1 MHMALDSSS
10 RFSVIGYG
18 SWATTLVGQLLG
30 KGNRV
35 NWLILNPEVSDCVVN
50 EGYNPKYVPDLEL
63 DKSLLEVSADVNQVV
78 SKGDIILLAAPSAY
92 LKKSLEGLN
101 CSLEGKFFLSA
112 IKGIVPDECITVLDF
127 IRDRYGVSQERLGL
141 ISGPT
146 HAEEVSRGRLSFL
159 TVACPSESDAAL
171 IASRIGS
178 ASLRVSVSADVRGIE
193 FASIL
198 KNIYAIGAGIAS
210 GLGYGDNFIAVLAAA
225 SAGEMLSFLN
235 GCFPYE
241 GRDLSRCPYLGDLLV
256 TCYSNYSR
264 NRRLGVLIGRG
275 CSVKS
280 ALNEMTMIAEGYFSA
295 ECMHRLEEREGIA
308 AQPIANAVYR
318 ILYEGARPRKTFDYL
333 AKNILK

>member
-1 MHMALDSSS
+1 MALDNTS

-35 NWLILNPEVSDCVVN
+35 TWLILNPEVSECVVN
-50 EGYNPKYVPDLEL
+50 EGYNPKYVPELEL
-63 DKSLLEVSADVNQVV
+63 DVTGLDVSADVNEAV
-78 SKGDIILLAAPSAY
+78 SKGDIILLASPSAY

-101 CSLEGKFFLSA
+101 CPLDGKFFLSA
-112 IKGIVPDECITVLDF
+112 IKGIVPDECTTVLDF
-127 IRDRYGVSQERLGL
+127 MHDTYGVDYGRMGL

-159 TVACPSESDAAL
+159 TVACPSEDDAAL
-171 IASRIGS
+171 IASRIDS
-178 ASLRVSVSADVRGIE
+178 PSLRVAVSEDVRGVE
-193 FASIL
+193 FAAIL

-210 GLGYGDNFIAVLAAA
+210 GLGYGDNFLAVLAAA
-225 SAGEMLSFLN
+225 SAGEMLAFLN
-235 GCFPYE
+235 ATFPFE
-241 GRDLSRCPYLGDLLV
+241 GRDMSRCSYLGDLLV

-280 ALNEMTMIAEGYFSA
+280 ALNEMTMIAEGYFA
-295 ECMHRLEEREGIA
+295 ADCMHRLNEKEGRA
-308 AQPIANAVYR
+308 ALPIADAVYR
-318 ILYEGARPRKTFDYL
+318 ILYENARPRKTVETL
-333 AKNILK
+333 AKTVLK